1 MNARRDHCF
10 AIGCA
15 EELESELSLV
25 YAATGD
31 PLAGIRSSIHT
42 DAGLV
47 DTRVTAR

>member
-25 YAATGD
+25 YAA
-31 PLAGIRSSIHT
+31 IHT
-42 DAGLV
+42 DAGLI